1 MLDIRKLENGNN
13 EIIVPKGIRYIS
25 DWSDYSLYSFPFKH
39 ILDKKIPG
47 CGYTE
52 YCLRC
57 NIPII
62 LCSPRKIL
70 LENKE
75 MQHQDTVL
83 YFKNELDEDSG
94 VDKDLTKASKDSS
107 QSEDDNVDAIKRK
120 QAIESLES
128 QLEIYLEFCIFRQVT
143 PKILVTYDSFR
154 LLRQF
159 LGDRLNDFHIVVDEF
174 QSIFV
179 DSRFKS
185 DTELGFID
193 QLKDLN
199 RVCYVSATPMID
211 DYLKLVDEF
220 KDLPY
225 YELNWY
231 SEDPLRIVRPDLDA
245 KVTQSIQSSA
255 AKIIGEYKSGKFET
269 EVTKDGIITSKEAV
283 LYVNSVTNIISIIK
297 KCELVPEECNIL
309 CARTASNEMKI
320 KKRLGKEFEIGR
332 VPLRGEQHKMFT
344 FCTRTVYLGADFYS
358 TNARTFIFS
367 DANIDSLAVDITLDL
382 PQILGRQRLI
392 ENPWKNRAKLFY
404 KTLRA
409 GNKMTK
415 EEFDEIIREKERIT
429 KNLLDG
435 YLDARPEAKHDIAK
449 KYQKDTRASN
459 YRDDYVAVN
468 THGGKD
474 LMPVKNELVKISEQR
489 AYDIQQIAYADR
501 FSVFNTLAEEGQID
515 ENVSRGVSVF
525 INQFNSLPSF
535 SAKMKFL
542 CEAELSDLEI
552 NVILDQV
559 PLQYKN
565 YFLGLGPDR
574 CRALGYNVTKISKEL
589 SDVIIEQ
596 DLSSLSDKIFKRF
609 AIGGKYSKAEIK
621 TALGE
626 IYSEVGYNRTPKA
639 VDLEEYF
646 VLGNC
651 RLPNS
656 ETGKRD
662 AGVEIIKKK

>member
-1 MLDIRKLENGNN
+1 MLNIRKLDNGNN
-13 EIIVPKGIRYIS
+13 EIVVPKGIRYIS

-83 YFKNELDEDSG
+83 YFKNELDEDSS
-94 VDKDLTKASKDSS
+94 VDKDLTKASKDS
-107 QSEDDNVDAIKRK
+107 QSLDEKIDAIKRG
-120 QAIESLES
+120 QIIERLES
-128 QLEIYLEFCIFRQVT
+128 QLEIYLEFCVFKQVT

-159 LGDRLNDFHIVVDEF
+159 LGNRLNNFHIVVDEF

-231 SEDPLRIVRPDLDA
+231 AEDPLRVVRPDLDA

-283 LYVNSVTNIISIIK
+283 LYVNSVTNIISIIN
-297 KCELVPEECNIL
+297 KCGLTPEECNIL

-320 KKRLGKEFEIGR
+320 KKRLGKEFEIGK
-332 VPLRGEQHKMFT
+332 VPLKGEYHKMFT

-382 PQILGRQRLI
+382 PQILGRQRLP

-404 KTLRA
+404 KTLRT

-415 EEFDEIIREKERIT
+415 EEFDEIIKEKEEMT
-429 KNLLDG
+429 ENLLSVYMKANDK
-435 YLDARPEAKHDIAK
+435 EKHSLAK

-468 THGGKD
+468 VHGGRD

-489 AYDIQQIAYADR
+489 AYDIQQVAYADR
-501 FSVFNTLAEEGQID
+501 FSVFNTLVEEGQID
-515 ENVSRGVSVF
+515 EKVSSGVSAF
-525 INQFNSLPSF
+525 IHQFNSLQNF
-535 SAKMKFL
+535 SSKMKFL
-542 CEAELSDLEI
+542 CESELTDLEI
-552 NVILDQV
+552 NVILDQI
-559 PLQYKN
+559 PLQFKN
-565 YFLGLGPDR
+565 YFLGLGPAR

-596 DLSSLSDKIFKRF
+596 NLDGLSDKIFERF
-609 AIGGKYSKAEIK
+609 IVGEKYSK
-621 TALGE
+621 
-626 IYSEVGYNRTPKA
+626 SEVKAELGKIYNEIGYNKTPKA
-639 VDLEEYF
+639 TDLDDYF
-646 VLGNC
+646 VVGNC

-662 AGVEIIKKK
+662 AGIEIIKKK